1 MFLDLIELKNFILL
15 VLIFEIDKMYFFV
28 LLLIKCDFYEVV

>member
-1 MFLDLIELKNFILL
+1 MFFDLIELKNFILL
-15 VLIFEIDKMYFFV
+15 IFEIDKMYFLV